1 MSQRK
6 TAEIMEAHMRKYEA
20 SGQTA
25 IVYCNKHKLSQ
36 ATFYYWRKKLSQ
48 VQEDQDIQFREIKL
62 NPDIYT
68 LVIRVQYTN
77 GVNVLIEGEVSP
89 SYIRELAGC

>member
-1 MSQRK
+1 MK
-6 TAEIMEAHMRKYEA
+6 AHMQKYEA

-25 IVYCNKHKLSQ
+25 ASYCDKHKLSM

-48 VQEDQDIQFREIKL
+48 VKEDGDMQFREIKL
-62 NPDIYT
+62 NPDLYAP
-68 LVIRVQYTN
+68 VIRIQYTN
-77 GVNVLIEGEVSP
+77 GVTVLIEGEASP

>member
-1 MSQRK
+1 
-6 TAEIMEAHMRKYEA
+6 MRKYEA

-25 IVYCNKHKLSQ
+25 ISYCNKHKLSQ

-48 VQEDQDIQFREIKL
+48 VHEDRDIQFREIKL
-62 NPDIYT
+62 NSDIYP
-68 LVIRVQYTN
+68 LVVRVQYVN
-77 GVNVLIEGEVSP
+77 GVFVLIEGEVSP

>member
-1 MSQRK
+1 MK
-6 TAEIMEAHMRKYEA
+6 AHMRKYEA

-25 IVYCNKHKLSQ
+25 LSYCNKQKLSQ

-48 VQEDQDIQFREIKL
+48 VQDDQEIEFREIKL

-68 LVIRVQYTN
+68 RVIRVQYAN
-77 GVNVLIEGEVSP
+77 GVAVLIEGEVSP

>member
-1 MSQRK
+1 
-6 TAEIMEAHMRKYEA
+6 MRKYEA

-25 IVYCNKHKLSQ
+25 ISYCNKHKLSQ

-48 VQEDQDIQFREIKL
+48 RKEHRDIQFQEIKL
-62 NPDIYT
+62 NPGISA
-68 LVIRVQYTN
+68 LIIRIQYDT
-77 GVNVLIEGEVSP
+77 GVTVLIEGEASP

>member
-1 MSQRK
+1 
-6 TAEIMEAHMRKYEA
+6 MEAHMRKYEA

-48 VQEDQDIQFREIKL
+48 LQDDQNIQFREIKL
-62 NPDIYT
+62 NPYIST
-68 LVIRVQYTN
+68 PVIRIQYGTGVTVQ
-77 GVNVLIEGEVSP
+77 IEGEVSP